1 MFVSAAFILNSIP
14 KLRRLKGL
22 LGLTLHENKSYSRKL
37 RALLMAR
44 NITFTLLIIIVMDDA
59 ESGKAFRRHKPHTT
73 KQSPLHITAENS
85 KDIEE
90 DMATTEAMYAGRR
103 AVKAGAGDEATGP
116 AVDP

>member
-1 MFVSAAFILNSIP
+1 MLISAAFILNSIP

-22 LGLTLHENKSYSRKL
+22 LGLTLHGSKSYSRKL

-44 NITFTLLIIIVMDDA
+44 NITFTLIIVTDGA
-59 ESGKAFRRHKPHTT
+59 GSGKAFRRHKPHTT
-73 KQSPLHITAENS
+73 KQDSLHITAENS

>member
-1 MFVSAAFILNSIP
+1 
-14 KLRRLKGL
+14 
-22 LGLTLHENKSYSRKL
+22 
-37 RALLMAR
+37 MAR
-44 NITFTLLIIIVMDDA
+44 NITFTLIIIVIIVMDGA
-59 ESGKAFRRHKPHTT
+59 GSGKAFRMHKPHTT
-73 KQSPLHITAENS
+73 KQDSLHITAENS

>member
-22 LGLTLHENKSYSRKL
+22 LGLTLHGNKSYSRKL

-44 NITFTLLIIIVMDDA
+44 NITFTLIIIVMDGA
-59 ESGKAFRRHKPHTT
+59 GSGKAFRRHKPHTT
-73 KQSPLHITAENS
+73 KQDSLHITAENS